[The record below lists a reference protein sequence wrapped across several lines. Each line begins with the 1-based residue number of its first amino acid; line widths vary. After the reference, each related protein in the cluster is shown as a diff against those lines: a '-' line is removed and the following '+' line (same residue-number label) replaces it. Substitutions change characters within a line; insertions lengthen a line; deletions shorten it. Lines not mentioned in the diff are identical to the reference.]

1 MLFTET
7 MRVLITAPSLDEQ
20 ENVSGISTM
29 ISDIIGS
36 GKGKFVH
43 FAAGRKDGGKI
54 DLSWMLTQ
62 LNLPF
67 AFRQAISR
75 TKPDV
80 IHINTSFE
88 PRAIIRDF
96 VLAKAAGKRPV
107 VLHVHGG
114 RFVMQPFPNGALS
127 AIAKKLL
134 RSASRVIV
142 LSKAEAESISK
153 IAPDVVAEVV
163 PNAVATARF
172 PEPERTWGEKTIIY
186 LGRLDEA
193 KGLSEMV
200 ESCRLLA
207 GQGFKF
213 KFRCFGTGSDQNEF
227 IRRMTNVL
235 GDNFRYGGV
244 IGGEEKV
251 SALGAADIFLLPS
264 RYEGLPMAL
273 LEAMAS
279 GCVPVVSNRGSMP
292 SVVDDGRNGFLVDPG
307 NITQIVGKLK
317 FLLSEGET
325 GWNQLRRNARQT
337 IVDGHDLSQ
346 YAKKLEAI
354 YCAVGKTAGRNIQTK
369 R

>member
-1 MLFTET
+1 MK
-7 MRVLITAPSLDEQ
+7 VLITSPSLDEQ

-29 ISDIIGS
+29 ISDIIES
-36 GKGKFVH
+36 GNGKFVH
-43 FAAGRKDGGKI
+43 FAAGRKDGGRF
-54 DLSWMLTQ
+54 DLNWLLTQ
-62 LNLPF
+62 LKLPF
-67 AFRQAISR
+67 AFRQAVSR

-88 PRAIIRDF
+88 PRSIIRDLI
-96 VLAKAAGKRPV
+96 LAKAAGTRPI
-107 VLHVHGG
+107 VLHIHGG
-114 RFVMQPFPNGALS
+114 RFVMQPFPNSALA
-127 AIAKKLL
+127 AIAQKLL

-142 LSKAEAESISK
+142 LSKAEAQSISK
-153 IAPDVVAEVV
+153 IAPGVAAEVV
-163 PNAVATARF
+163 PNAVATAKF
-172 PEPERTWGEKTIIY
+172 PEPERPWGEKTIIY

-213 KFRCFGTGSDQNEF
+213 KFTCFGTGADQNEF

-235 GDNFRYGGV
+235 GEKFSYGGV
-244 IGGEEKV
+244 IGREEKV
-251 SALGAADIFLLPS
+251 RALSAADIFLLPS

-279 GCVPVVSNRGSMP
+279 ACVPVVSNRGSMP

-307 NITQIVGKLK
+307 DITQIVGKLK

-325 GWNQLRRNARQT
+325 GWAQLRRNARQT
-337 IVDGHDLSQ
+337 IVDGYDLPR
-346 YAKKLEAI
+346 YAKKLDAI
-354 YCAVGKTAGRNIQTK
+354 YSEAGRPAGRGLQTK